1 MENIDEII
9 LHIKAMTVNQCW
21 RGRRY
26 KTKLYEEYERQMCS
40 ILPNT
45 IKVEDGRPL
54 KLNIEFGISTLQDID
69 NGLKPLIDIL
79 QKKYS
84 FNDRYIMEM
93 NIKKTIVKK
102 TEHFIKIKFEY
113 L

>member
-1 MENIDEII
+1 MENMEIT
-9 LHIKAMTVNQCW
+9 LPIKAMTVNQCW

-26 KTKLYEEYERQMCS
+26 KTKKYEEYERQMNNL
-40 ILPNT
+40 LPNN
-45 IKVEDGRPL
+45 IIINDKHNLKVDV
-54 KLNIEFGISTLQDID
+54 EFGISKLMDID

-79 QKKYS
+79 QKKYK
-84 FNDRYIMEM
+84 FNDRYIMEL

-102 TEHFIKIKFEY
+102 TEHFIKVKFEY

>member
-1 MENIDEII
+1 MENMEIT
-9 LHIKAMTVNQCW
+9 LPIKAMTVNQCW

-26 KTKLYEEYERQMCS
+26 KTKKYEEYENQMFFL
-40 ILPNT
+40 LPNN
-45 IKVEDGRPL
+45 IIVEDKRPL
-54 KLNIEFGISTLQDID
+54 RLEVEFGISTTQDID

-79 QKKYS
+79 QKKYL
-84 FNDRYIMEM
+84 FNDRYIMEL
-93 NIKKTIVKK
+93 NIKKTVVKK